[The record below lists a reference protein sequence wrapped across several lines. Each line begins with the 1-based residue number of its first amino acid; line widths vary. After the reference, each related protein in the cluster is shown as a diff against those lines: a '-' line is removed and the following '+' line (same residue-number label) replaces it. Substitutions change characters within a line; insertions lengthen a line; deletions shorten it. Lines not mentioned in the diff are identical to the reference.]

1 MHFKINR
8 TLIESPDEPDIFMSM
23 YNLLGY
29 SQNYSVTS
37 ESLWNYYKDEI
48 DNINDNTTDGKS
60 FKYKKLVGKTPA
72 RPGNERNPNRAAITT
87 FND

>member
-8 TLIESPDEPDIFMSM
+8 TLIESPDEVDIFMSM

-37 ESLWNYYKDEI
+37 RSLWNYYKDEI
-48 DNINDNTTDGKS
+48 DNINDNASDGKS
-60 FKYKKLVGKTPA
+60 FKYKKIVGKSPA
-72 RPGNERNPNRAAITT
+72 RPGNERNPDRPAIPTL
-87 FND
+87 ND